1 MSITL
6 LVCLYLVGAAALGLW
21 LVARFPSVGPES
33 VGGSLL
39 VMLGAFAIL
48 EVTDGLT
55 TTVARVDGPAMAML
69 LIVLPT
75 LTLALWSCARLV
87 RALVSII
94 SPFR

>member
-1 MSITL
+1 MNVTL

-21 LVARFPSVGPES
+21 IVARFPSFGPRS

-39 VMLGAFAIL
+39 LVLGAFAVL
-48 EVTDGLT
+48 EVTDGVT
-55 TTVARVDGPAMAML
+55 SSVARVDGPAVAML
-69 LIVLPT
+69 VVVLPT

-87 RALVSII
+87 RALVAIV